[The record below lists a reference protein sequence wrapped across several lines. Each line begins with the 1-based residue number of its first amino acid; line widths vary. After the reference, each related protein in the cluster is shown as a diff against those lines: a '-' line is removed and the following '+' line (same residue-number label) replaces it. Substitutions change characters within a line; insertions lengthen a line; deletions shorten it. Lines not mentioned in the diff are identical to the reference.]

1 MFDIRIVQA
10 AKIAKASGKPVAAN
24 PMAKRAGKV
33 AKKAK
38 KGKGKK

>member
-1 MFDIRIVQA
+1 MYDLLFIQA